1 MRLSSSV
8 LRWSLVYSPLISA
21 HNVLITRDAQ
31 TVTVYAPAPSS
42 APSASYTTD
51 STLIDSTLNSTNHFR
66 GQHNATVLTWN
77 TSLAD
82 AASSWA
88 SNCQWKHSGGPTG
101 ENLALG
107 YPDMTSAIDAW
118 GIERDLYDFNAPTGF
133 SKATGHFTQLVWKDT
148 ASVGCAAVDCTGKN
162 SLKGFVVVCE
172 YWPPGNMVG
181 QENAFFRANVQEQV
195 HVESPQS
202 SVLILP
208 TTTTSSVTPATTTRT
223 AAVVE
228 VVTSANYMATKP
240 RARSTVWALGEEAAA
255 DQLEVKS
262 RGLWAMGVALAA
274 MVVAGAVG

>member
-1 MRLSSSV
+1 
-8 LRWSLVYSPLISA
+8 
-21 HNVLITRDAQ
+21 
-31 TVTVYAPAPSS
+31 
-42 APSASYTTD
+42 
-51 STLIDSTLNSTNHFR
+51 
-66 GQHNATVLTWN
+66 
-77 TSLAD
+77 
-82 AASSWA
+82 
-88 SNCQWKHSGGPTG
+88 
-101 ENLALG
+101 
-107 YPDMTSAIDAW
+107 
-118 GIERDLYDFNAPTGF
+118 
-133 SKATGHFTQLVWKDT
+133 
-148 ASVGCAAVDCTGKN
+148 
-162 SLKGFVVVCE
+162 
-172 YWPPGNMVG
+172 
-181 QENAFFRANVQEQV
+181 VQEQV